1 MAEEE
6 CTHECGSCGVA
17 GCGDRTASGPTT
29 LPTDAHSSIKHVIA
43 VVSGKGGVGKSL
55 VTSLLASQMQKRGF
69 KVGILDADVT
79 CPVMPKVLGMDGP
92 VTSTESSPPRPK
104 AASRSCR

>member
-17 GCGDRTASGPTT
+17 GCGDREDAGSSTFPTNART
-29 LPTDAHSSIKHVIA
+29 NIKHVIG

-55 VTSLLASQMQKRGF
+55 VTSLLASQMQKKGF
-69 KVGILDADVT
+69 SVGILDADVT
-79 CPVMPKVLGMDGP
+79 GP
-92 VTSTESSPPRPK
+92 SIPLSLIHI
-104 AASRSCR
+104 